1 MHKERDHY
9 FTLYTNISS
18 QWMKHLDISL
28 ETLQLLEE
36 NLGKNLGGKSHS
48 FRLAG
53 DFNKTPKVQKTK

>member
-1 MHKERDHY
+1 
-9 FTLYTNISS
+9 
-18 QWMKHLDISL
+18 MKHLDISL